1 MSFKYNK
8 INAQCFWCKRTMNP
22 HPDYRHETIPTK
34 NFKTLKGRY
43 LELCFSCY
51 EDEQNKANFNNTNFK
66 KNLDEKFETIITLKL
81 DSK

>member
-34 NFKTLKGRY
+34 NFKTLKGRNI
-43 LELCFSCY
+43 ELCFSCY
-51 EDEQNKANFNNTNFK
+51 EDEQNKAKFNNINFK
-66 KNLDEKFETIITLKL
+66 KNLDKKFETMKMLNL
-81 DSK
+81 NCR

>member
-1 MSFKYNK
+1 
-8 INAQCFWCKRTMNP
+8 MNP
-22 HPDYRHETIPTK
+22 HPAFAHETIPTK